1 VGRALPVI
9 PYVPGDS
16 PPNPT
21 IRHGQHG
28 AGGHTGQVS
37 DAQLTIHLT
46 SRAKRNAIVEERD
59 GVLRVSV
66 AAAPVE
72 GQANA
77 ALCKLIAKRAGIARG
92 NVRVIRGV
100 RSREKVVYVE
110 GLALAELR
118 RALGLPAMP
127 ASSSAAP
134 TLREPTR
141 ADWPLLLELNR
152 ASERELSPLD
162 EQRLEW
168 ILSLA
173 YSAVVVERERGIA
186 GFALAIPPDTEYDSE
201 NYRWFA
207 ARFERF
213 LYLDRIVVAESQRRH
228 GDGTRLYDAMETAAV
243 PFERM
248 VCEVNVLPPNPASL
262 AFHVGRGYAE
272 IDRLEHGS
280 EKVVA
285 LLGKEL
291 RPGGRRAAMSARANG

>member
-1 VGRALPVI
+1 MP
-9 PYVPGDS
+9 
-16 PPNPT
+16 
-21 IRHGQHG
+21 
-28 AGGHTGQVS
+28 

-100 RSREKVVYVE
+100 RSREKVVHVE
-110 GLALAELR
+110 GVALADLR
-118 RALGLPAMP
+118 RALGLPATP
-127 ASSSAAP
+127 ASSSAAL
-134 TLREPTR
+134 TLRESTPT
-141 ADWPLLLELNR
+141 DWPRMLELNLT
-152 ASERELSPLD
+152 SERELSPLD

-173 YSAVVVERERGIA
+173 DCSVLAEHGREIA
-186 GFALAIPPDTEYDSE
+186 GFALAIPPGTEYDSE

-228 GDGTRLYDAMETAAV
+228 GVGTRLYDAMEAAAV
-243 PFERM
+243 PFDRM

-262 AFHVGRGYAE
+262 AFHMARGYTE

-291 RPGGRRAAMSARANG
+291 HPGTPRAAMSAHAKG